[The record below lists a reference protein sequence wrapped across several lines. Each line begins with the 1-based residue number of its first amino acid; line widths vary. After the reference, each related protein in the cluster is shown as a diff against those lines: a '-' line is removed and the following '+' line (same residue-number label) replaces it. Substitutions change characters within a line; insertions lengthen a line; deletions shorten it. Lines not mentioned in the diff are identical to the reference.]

1 MPLDGNV
8 GSSIGAVRCCGTR
21 REPGGVRPGGLRDC
35 SGLVSMR
42 AHRACC
48 NCCTGEKRRNE
59 SFVNHRLFSVLSSS
73 TIPCRS
79 NGLLQCVNTLLH
91 VCSSS
96 SLPVRGGS
104 APTVQRKCFQL
115 YVNLAGT
122 NLELKACVVQCCVYT
137 HAFPDVIS
145 VSFPMGQPCIQQS
158 PPCLHLLS
166 QRSSNAF
173 QVCRSGRR
181 HKKLIIS
188 LR

>member
-8 GSSIGAVRCCGTR
+8 GSSIGAVHCCGTR

-42 AHRACC
+42 AHRA
-48 NCCTGEKRRNE
+48 CCTGEKRRNE

-79 NGLLQCVNTLLH
+79 NGLLQCVNTLLR

-137 HAFPDVIS
+137 RFSRRDFCFLPRGAALHPAEPTL
-145 VSFPMGQPCIQQS
+145 PAPPLPEEQQ
-158 PPCLHLLS
+158 C
-166 QRSSNAF
+166 F
-173 QVCRSGRR
+173 SGV
-181 HKKLIIS
+181 
-188 LR
+188 